1 MRRAV
6 QEATLLITVVLLAL
20 VVWFVIADTENREIE
35 ARLGF
40 SLQVEVREL
49 GTDLVVAGEPL
60 PVTVTVVGREADVES
75 RAPRAFPRK
84 HFATQPT
91 RLDDIVCPCESKRLE
106 GDVRVRAVQPE
117 TAVVILQETVERE
130 VPVHR

>member
-60 PVTVTVVGREADVES
+60 PVTVTVVGS
-75 RAPRAFPRK
+75 RSGRRIGAPRAFPRE

-91 RLDDIVCPCESKRLE
+91 
-106 GDVRVRAVQPE
+106 GW
-117 TAVVILQETVERE
+117 TT
-130 VPVHR
+130 